1 MSLCP
6 GVRAP
11 AVNFGGRQL
20 ERKMKMADFFAA
32 AGDLLLTGQS
42 TEGVSPQRVFRALFW
57 YDRGEASFDGQH
69 WLFKVY
75 TPDEQA
81 RVDAERA
88 ALA

>member
-1 MSLCP
+1 
-6 GVRAP
+6 
-11 AVNFGGRQL
+11 
-20 ERKMKMADFFAA
+20 MKMADFFVR

-42 TEGVSPQRVFRALFW
+42 TEGVAPQRIFRALFW

-69 WLFKVY
+69 WTFKIY

-81 RVDAERA
+81 SAEVERL